1 MNWIELEMFERPLG
15 YAVLKEVS
23 DKGKIKLVVGEF
35 DESGFL
41 ALNYDDSWAFEFQ
54 PFWKYYY
61 IPLELK

>member
-1 MNWIELEMFERPLG
+1 MNWIELEMFNRPLG
-15 YAVLKEVS
+15 YALLKEVS

-41 ALNYDDSWAFEFQ
+41 ALNYDDICYFEFQ

-61 IPLELK
+61 ILWS